1 MTVSARQDAAVL
13 VRSARSW
20 PLWPPY
26 LLFFLMLFLPLVY
39 QPVKAVLLAAT
50 LALILLAF
58 LASDVVALHRS
69 VLAWTL
75 FMAATGLLFMLVG
88 MVKGAPGALRVGTVY
103 VLWPLVYS
111 VFVAGATRQKVIDRL
126 FKVLVFGTFAI
137 AIYSLSF
144 TLNVAG
150 LLPDALYVEL
160 NQGQAVGFYAGF
172 VDVNLHSTN
181 SLLFL
186 MPFAVAAL
194 LTWPRDAE
202 MPVTRSWIW
211 VTLVVSLVFALLSGR
226 RALWLVVGMAPFVA
240 LALRLFLM
248 RAGEGLGGKRVVRTI
263 LIAVLVMLL
272 GFGILQANFDL
283 DLLSLASRFVAA
295 FDFSGD
301 VGAFLRR
308 EQFFALLQ
316 GWSEHPFLGSGLG
329 ATAPGSVRSIEM
341 LWSYELFY
349 PLLLFQT
356 GIVGFA
362 IYAAATG
369 WVFWM
374 GIRLI
379 RSGHPLGLYML
390 PVLVGTFCFLVANA
404 TNPTIGKFDHIWV
417 IFLPITLINSW
428 LVGLG
433 PGVGKVSS
441 NGKVL

>member
-1 MTVSARQDAAVL
+1 
-13 VRSARSW
+13 
-20 PLWPPY
+20 
-26 LLFFLMLFLPLVY
+26 
-39 QPVKAVLLAAT
+39 
-50 LALILLAF
+50 
-58 LASDVVALHRS
+58 
-69 VLAWTL
+69 
-75 FMAATGLLFMLVG
+75 
-88 MVKGAPGALRVGTVY
+88 
-103 VLWPLVYS
+103 
-111 VFVAGATRQKVIDRL
+111 
-126 FKVLVFGTFAI
+126 
-137 AIYSLSF
+137 
-144 TLNVAG
+144 
-150 LLPDALYVEL
+150 
-160 NQGQAVGFYAGF
+160 
-172 VDVNLHSTN
+172 
-181 SLLFL
+181 
-186 MPFAVAAL
+186 
-194 LTWPRDAE
+194 

-226 RALWLVVGMAPFVA
+226 RALWLVVGVAPFVA

-263 LIAVLVMLL
+263 LITVLVMLL
-272 GFGILQANFDL
+272 GFSILQVNFDL

-329 ATAPGSVRSIEM
+329 STVPGSVRSIEM
-341 LWSYELFY
+341 PWSYELFY

-356 GIVGFA
+356 GIVGFT

-379 RSGHPLGLYML
+379 RSGHLLGLYML

-417 IFLPITLINSW
+417 IFLPIALINSW
-428 LVGLG
+428 LLQQSEAHNSG
-433 PGVGKVSS
+433 PAVRAVPGDS
-441 NGKVL
+441 